1 MNEIM
6 NQTQAYVYI
15 PFGDSEQIR
24 LLTLKAGAREDHI
37 QCSLNTK
44 DLEHG
49 EWFLGGF
56 VEEGEGY
63 EALSYT
69 WGYSS
74 SRKPI
79 YINGTTVLVTENLY
93 TALLYLRYEHK
104 PRILWVDAICIDQQ
118 NLEERSAQVQLMF
131 RIYGSA
137 TRVIVWLGEQS
148 EDSDLALDVIESW
161 SRPSAILVDRLS
173 TMSTEFKALDSLFA
187 RSWWNRSWV
196 VQEVVNSKIV
206 EFVVGYRSLPWE
218 DFYHSLLHVHG
229 DEHRIAKDVREAGLY
244 NRHNAAYS
252 LLGFGGYD
260 NLSDRLRQMSSTID
274 ELAFAKAGNLDQGG
288 FEVLLPKFGHRQAS
302 DPRDKIY
309 SILKIVSDDLQVLPD
324 YMKSV
329 PDVYIDLV
337 RAWISTQ
344 RTLDILMN
352 RPIGESNI
360 KGLPS
365 WTPDWTQSFYPSDP
379 MATQSFADSNNGGGH
394 VRNEISEITIEH
406 LDKLGDYLLLSGFKC
421 AEVARTVNN
430 IPYGHYLTNGWQH
443 FVRAWE
449 PKIVTEARLS
459 LQSGRFNLYP
469 QAWTHQPDPLQGAG
483 LDYWHTLTAYSR
495 TLLFNHTYISPIRV
509 ASLSE
514 TINMSMKHVKEVPIK
529 CTHGYSRWVDSVE
542 RLSGREEVASSDEET
557 AELLPFVS
565 SLRQATIG
573 RKLCALDNGELAL
586 APNATEVGDFICI
599 LMGGRVPFILRPIG
613 QLDNGGPSSS
623 LQVKLIGPCYV
634 QGIMV
639 EEELKQR
646 RSSKAGLSNFSL
658 L

>member
-1 MNEIM
+1 M

-24 LLTLKAGAREDHI
+24 LLTLKAGARDDHI

-69 WGYSS
+69 WGDSS

-79 YINGTTVLVTENLY
+79 YINGATVFVTENLY
-93 TALLYLRYEHK
+93 TALLHLRFEHK

-137 TRVIVWLGEQS
+137 ARVIVWLGEQS

-161 SRPSAILVDRLS
+161 SRPSAILADRLS
-173 TMSTEFKALDSLFA
+173 TTSIEYKALDNLFA

-206 EFVVGYRSLPWE
+206 EFVVGYWCLPWE
-218 DFYHSLLHVHG
+218 DFYHSLLHVHD
-229 DEHRIAKDVREAGLY
+229 DEHRIAKDVSEAGLY
-244 NRHNAAYS
+244 HRHNVAYS
-252 LLGFGGYD
+252 LLGVGGYASP
-260 NLSDRLRQMSSTID
+260 SDRLRQISSTID
-274 ELAFAKAGNLDQGG
+274 ELAFAKTGNLDQGG

-329 PDVYIDLV
+329 PEVYIDLV
-337 RAWISTQ
+337 KAWISTQ
-344 RTLDILMN
+344 RTLDILMC
-352 RPIGESNI
+352 RPIGESNV

-365 WTPDWTQSFYPSDP
+365 WSPDWTQSFYPSDP
-379 MATQSFADSNNGGGH
+379 MATQSLADSNNGGGH
-394 VRNEISEITIEH
+394 GRNEVSEITIEH
-406 LDKLGDYLLLSGFKC
+406 LDKLRDHLLLSGFMY
-421 AEVARTVNN
+421 AEVARTVND
-430 IPYGHYLTNGWQH
+430 IPYGHYLTDGWQH

-449 PKIVTEARLS
+449 PKNVNEARLS
-459 LQSGRFNLYP
+459 LQSRRFDIYP
-469 QAWTHQPDPLQGAG
+469 QAWTHQPDPLQKAR
-483 LDYWHTLTAYSR
+483 LEYWDALTAYSR
-495 TLLFNHTYISPIRV
+495 TLLFNPTYNSPTSV
-509 ASLSE
+509 VSLSE
-514 TINMSMKHVKEVPIK
+514 TINVSMKHVRDVPIK
-529 CTHGYSRWVDSVE
+529 NTHEYSRWVNSVE
-542 RLSGREEVASSDEET
+542 GVNDHEEVASSDEES

-573 RKLCALDNGELAL
+573 RKLCALDNGKLAL
-586 APNATEVGDFICI
+586 SPNATEVGDFVCV

-613 QLDNGGPSSS
+613 QLDKNRPLSS
-623 LQVKLIGPCYV
+623 LQLKLIGPCYV
-634 QGIMV
+634 HGIMV
-639 EEELKQR
+639 EEELRLR